1 MSDLKVLYRKAVRNR
16 KATMT
21 ETEELARW
29 LAELI
34 NEGAIALKDGKIQL
48 DEYPAFLGALFGAKS
63 ALQGLDKLDDEFK
76 QAELDDYLHLK
87 DTIVASL
94 TDVNVP
100 IEAINQLT
108 TLTIEFI
115 KTFRLFKSYF

>member
-1 MSDLKVLYRKAVRNR
+1 MKLKALYRKSVTS

-29 LAELI
+29 LGELI
-34 NEGAIALKDGKIQL
+34 NEAVLALKDGKIQFS
-48 DEYPAFLGALFGAKS
+48 EYPAFLGTLLGAKE

-87 DTIVASL
+87 DTLIASL
-94 TDVNVP
+94 TDVTLPTELIDELV
-100 IEAINQLT
+100 E
-108 TLTIEFI
+108 LTISFVKVFKRI
-115 KTFRLFKSYF
+115 KSLV